1 MSNKAIVSAAFVL
14 SSTVGAWAE
23 GFCAQL
29 DTLMA
34 ATLNPSAVVTFD
46 LGETLDQPANC
57 THSRGLKGV
66 SSLHCAQEFAYRSTD
81 AKTAFGN
88 LLEKVSLCTI
98 AISRDDQLVSHP
110 DSYDLRQ
117 FQLGSGTVSVSL
129 KDKASLAETYLFLRV
144 SQPGTP

>member
-1 MSNKAIVSAAFVL
+1 MSNKALISAAFVL

-23 GFCAQL
+23 GFCTQL
-29 DTLMA
+29 DTLMT
-34 ATLNPSAVVTFD
+34 ATFNPSAVVTFD

-57 THSRGLKGV
+57 THSRGLKGAL
-66 SSLHCAQEFAYRSTD
+66 SLHCAQAFAYRSMGAT
-81 AKTAFGN
+81 TAFGN
-88 LLEKVSLCTI
+88 LLEQVSSCAI
-98 AISRDDQLVSHP
+98 AIRSDDQLVSHP